1 MKYMKVLLSRDALM
15 PARQRTRLAS
25 VEQAFGQQLD
35 PCFEAL
41 VAACLDCGGGVAG
54 LPGCEPQEAVD
65 ALFGFGTIMLC
76 VLLLCEL
83 MVRARDRI
91 RQHPLP
97 LQWHCLD
104 LFRLGL
110 IYGVALEA
118 FKVGS

>member
-1 MKYMKVLLSRDALM
+1 MCIRDSAWTVVTALLG
-15 PARQRTRLAS
+15 
-25 VEQAFGQQLD
+25 F
-35 PCFEAL
+35 L
-41 VAACLDCGGGVAG
+41 VASL
-54 LPGCEPQEAVD
+54 LMELVD
-65 ALFGFGTIMLC
+65 AVFGLGTISALC